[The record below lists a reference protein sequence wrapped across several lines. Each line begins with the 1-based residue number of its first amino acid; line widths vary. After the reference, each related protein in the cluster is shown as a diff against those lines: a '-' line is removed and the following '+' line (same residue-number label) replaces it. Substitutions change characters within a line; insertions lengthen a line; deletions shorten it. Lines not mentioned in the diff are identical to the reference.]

1 MHFFMSVTALL
12 YNHPTIVRSGPDC
25 FPLVSSEN
33 LDVNHLV
40 LKERERS
47 IAKYNEG
54 KGRMSVFLLPG
65 RNPFLKYILGKK
77 NIYSLKEKINLQI
90 LRGIGKKEILKQKKA
105 EWRNS
110 VLSLT
115 WQKPI
120 SLPFI
125 ASH

>member
-1 MHFFMSVTALL
+1 
-12 YNHPTIVRSGPDC
+12 
-25 FPLVSSEN
+25 
-33 LDVNHLV
+33 
-40 LKERERS
+40 
-47 IAKYNEG
+47 
-54 KGRMSVFLLPG
+54 MSVFLLPC
-65 RNPFLKYILGKK
+65 RNPFLKYIPGK

-90 LRGIGKKEILKQKKA
+90 IIGIGKKEILKQKKA